1 MLLHWNLNIIVP
13 VEEDLLSLR
22 HMNLLAFFFERTAGG
37 QGAGV
42 KRFARWE

>member
-22 HMNLLAFFFERTAGG
+22 HMNLLAFFLKEQQEDR
-37 QGAGV
+37 V
-42 KRFARWE
+42 LE